1 MDENLT
7 FIPVTDA
14 ASIAGVT
21 KETIRNLCKAG
32 TIRYQMHGNLYYPCK
47 QDVEQYAST
56 IAVIHSSE
64 QEIERRKLELQQQ
77 LEQLRQAKADAQAK
91 LEAINMFPYRIKH
104 ITELLCTLIPRLD
117 NTINPREIEVI
128 MEVLQGG
135 NWSEVKAK
143 LNLTKERTL
152 QIWEKALEKIAAA
165 PDELAAKD
173 EIIHELQE
181 QISELQDK
189 KAEQEAIESLTPEE
203 RELLLQPIIGNEL
216 SIRAQNGLKA
226 ADINTLYDLVKCSRS
241 DLQHIR
247 NFGKKSVEEVEA
259 WLASKNL
266 SLKTV

>member
-91 LEAINMFPYRIKH
+91 LEALNMFPYRIKH
-104 ITELLCTLIPRLD
+104 ITELLCALIPRLD
-117 NTINPREIEVI
+117 NTLNRREIEVI

-135 NWSEVKAK
+135 KWSEVTEK
-143 LNLTKERTL
+143 LKLTKERTL
-152 QIWEKALEKIAAA
+152 QIWEKALDKIAAA
-165 PDELAAKD
+165 PDEMAAKD
-173 EIIHELQE
+173 DIIDELQE
-181 QISELQDK
+181 QIAELQEK
-189 KAEQEAIESLTPEE
+189 KAEQEAVESLTPEE
-203 RELLLQPIIGNEL
+203 RELLLKPIDGSEL
-216 SIRAQNGLKA
+216 SVRAQNGLKA
-226 ADINTLYDLVKCSRS
+226 AEINTIYDLVKRSRS

-247 NFGKKSVEEVEA
+247 NFGRKSIDEIEA

-266 SLKTV
+266 SLKTA